1 MTSEEKGAWKQTQ
14 VESYALLMAVE
25 THNASGASKHLSN
38 LDLLLKHL
46 RQIDAQK
53 QRTGWGDD
61 NG

>member
-1 MTSEEKGAWKQTQ
+1 MTSEEKGAWQQ
-14 VESYALLMAVE
+14 AQREAYALLMSVE
-25 THNASGASKHLSN
+25 AHNAFSASKHLGD